1 MFRSADRPMSAG
13 RLTTAAQRNPPRTLR
28 TQEPRGCLG
37 QMAADVEEDVEK
49 EEYSS
54 IAGGIASWYNHTGN
68 QFGNSS
74 ENWT

>member
-1 MFRSADRPMSAG
+1 LSAVRII
-13 RLTTAAQRNPPRTLR
+13 TAAQKNLPGTLR

-54 IAGGIASWYNHTGN
+54 IAVRLASLCKHSGN
-68 QFGNSS
+68 QSGGFS
-74 ENWT
+74 ENYT